1 MQIPGIPVVVFPQK
15 RSVFHTALPEN
26 ILCFTFRVF
35 LSRKEEHVY
44 YEVLV
49 LDPTQVH
56 SWHLLYSQS
65 SLFLLIF
72 LLQAQYMRN
81 FLILLSLLVW
91 YLCGHRNLLMGCVLF
106 LFWTRVT
113 IVAIFFVCFY
123 FLLLLELFL

>member
-1 MQIPGIPVVVFPQK
+1 MQIPRIPVVVFPQE
-15 RSVFHTALPEN
+15 RSVFYTAVPEN
-26 ILCFTFRVF
+26 FLCFTFRVF

-72 LLQAQYMRN
+72 LPQAQYM
-81 FLILLSLLVW
+81 
-91 YLCGHRNLLMGCVLF
+91 
-106 LFWTRVT
+106 
-113 IVAIFFVCFY
+113 
-123 FLLLLELFL
+123 